1 MKDEQTIVIGIPGK
15 WKNRDAIVEAIA
27 QHSGGYI
34 FAGMMLTHT
43 KNDESFGLE
52 IYEKDPNLRQAF
64 EFAGMGQISEQELQ
78 VIEEHTFTVY
88 IIGEGGSI
96 QLAQKMMTVSQALL
110 KIGGLGIKVETTGKA
125 FDVATWNAICDLKED
140 AKYYDAFVTKL
151 RAQDDVYYTCGMH
164 NLGLKDAVIGAV
176 DMNTAVYT
184 LDVFSIYQIV
194 EQPTIKTGETFSA
207 IENSPYFEILEE
219 EDNRYPEGD
228 GFYNKYGMWILRP
241 EQAEKPAL

>member
-27 QHSGGYI
+27 QNSGGYS
-34 FAGMMLTHT
+34 FAGMMLIHAET
-43 KNDESFGLE
+43 NESFGLE
-52 IYEKDPNLRQAF
+52 IYEKDPNLRKAF
-64 EFAGMGQISEQELQ
+64 EFAGMGQLTEEELQ
-78 VIEEHTFTVY
+78 AIDEHTFTIY
-88 IIGEGGSI
+88 IIGGAGSTE
-96 QLAQKMMTVSQALL
+96 LAQKMMTVSQALL
-110 KIGGLGIKVETTGKA
+110 KTGGLGIKVETTGKA
-125 FDVATWNAICDLKED
+125 FNAETWNKICNLKEE

-164 NLGLKDAVIGAV
+164 NLGLRDSVIGAV

-194 EQPTIKTGETFSA
+194 EQPEIQSGETFSA

-219 EDNRYPEGD
+219 KDTRYPEGD
-228 GFYNKYGMWILRP
+228 GFHNKYGMWILRP
-241 EQAEKPAL
+241 Q

>member
-34 FAGMMLTHT
+34 FAGMMLNHT
-43 KNDESFGLE
+43 ETNESFGLE
-52 IYEKDPNLRQAF
+52 IYEKDPDLRKAF
-64 EFAGMGQISEQELQ
+64 EFAGMGQLTEEQLQ
-78 VIEEHTFTVY
+78 AIDEHTFTIYV
-88 IIGEGGSI
+88 IGGGGSI
-96 QLAQKMMTVSQALL
+96 ELAQKMMTISQALM

-125 FDVATWNAICDLKED
+125 FNNDTWNAICDLKED

-176 DMNTAVYT
+176 DMNTAIYT

-194 EQPTIKTGETFSA
+194 EQPTIEKGETFSA

-241 EQAEKPAL
+241 EQVDKPVS

>member
-15 WKNRDAIVEAIA
+15 WKNRDAIVAAIA

-34 FAGMMLTHT
+34 FSGMMLSHT
-43 KNDESFGLE
+43 KTNESFGLE

-64 EFAGMGQISEQELQ
+64 EFAGMGQLSETELQ
-78 VIEEHTFTVY
+78 AIEEHTFTIY
-88 IIGEGGSI
+88 IIGGGGSI
-96 QLAQKMMTVSQALL
+96 ELAQKMMTVSQALL
-110 KIGGLGIKVETTGKA
+110 NIGGLGIKVETTGKA
-125 FDVATWNAICDLKED
+125 FNTEAWNAICNLKEE

-164 NLGLKDAVIGAV
+164 NLGLRDAVIGAV

-194 EQPTIKTGETFSA
+194 EQPNIKAGETFSA
-207 IENSPYFEILEE
+207 IEDSPYFEILEE
-219 EDNRYPEGD
+219 KDTRYPEGD

-241 EQAEKPAL
+241 ESVKNPIS